1 MVDNGAGDLPIFES
15 GAIMW
20 YLGTQHDPQGKIF
33 PKVSICCIKHALA
46 IWWDLFHSYPV
57 TSAPCRQMSWDC
69 LSRCCSPEFY
79 PNPGGLCLL

>member
-33 PKVSICCIKHALA
+33 PKVSICYTHHTLA
-46 IWWDLFHSYPV
+46 SWWDLFHSYPD
-57 TSAPCRQMSWDC
+57 TSALIWPDESW
-69 LSRCCSPEFY
+69 LSFY
-79 PNPGGLCLL
+79 TLHP